1 MPLTNFSRLAKL
13 FKEQEVTAD
22 NEIYREI
29 FVLVLSRATDADAY
43 THPAEIA
50 SVQAVIKE
58 RLGEEISS
66 SDIRTAALSKLY
78 ESAPLHK
85 YLAEVAPRL
94 SREQRRSIIHGLVE
108 VLKADGFVSSGEA
121 EFFNMVTMALGLTAA
136 DAAGLI
142 VE

>member
-1 MPLTNFSRLAKL
+1 MSLANFSRLSKL
-13 FKEQEVTAD
+13 FKEREATAD
-22 NEIYREI
+22 EGVFREL

-58 RLGEEISS
+58 HLGEDISS

-85 YLAEVAPRL
+85 YLAEVGPRL
-94 SREQRRSIIHGLVE
+94 SRQQRCSIIRGLVE
-108 VLKADGFVSSGEA
+108 VLKADESVSSRET
-121 EFFNMVTMALGLTAA
+121 EFFNMVAMALGLTAA
-136 DAAGLI
+136 DAAGLV

>member
-1 MPLTNFSRLAKL
+1 MSLAKFSRLTKL
-13 FKEQEVTAD
+13 FREQPSTAD
-22 NEIYREI
+22 EEVYREL

-50 SVQAVIKE
+50 SVQAVIQE
-58 RLGEEISS
+58 TLGEEVSS

-85 YLAEVAPRL
+85 YLAELAPRL
-94 SREQRRSIIHGLVE
+94 SRAQRASIVHGLVK
-108 VLKADGFVSSGEA
+108 VLRADERISSREA
-121 EFFNMVTMALGLTAA
+121 EFFNMVAMALGLTAA
-136 DAAGLI
+136 DVAGLV

>member
-1 MPLTNFSRLAKL
+1 MALTSFSRLTKL
-13 FKEQEVTAD
+13 FREQEATAD
-22 NEIYREI
+22 EEVYREL

-58 RLGEEISS
+58 YLGEDVTS
-66 SDIRTAALSKLY
+66 SDVRTAALSKLY

-85 YLAEVAPRL
+85 YLAEVGPRL
-94 SREQRRSIIHGLVE
+94 SRKQRSSIIQGLVQ
-108 VLKADGFVSSGEA
+108 VLKADGNVSSREA

-136 DAAGLI
+136 DAAGL
-142 VE
+142 VVK